1 MSCRQGEEALS
12 ARGAV
17 MKQVRRFVRASALAD
32 YVQLLPPHV
41 SKVAA
46 VAAACPTGG
55 MHHRTGIPMKNIG
68 SRGMH
73 LEVMQLAQVHKAV
86 HAEVALSASAS
97 HAMSCSSLASCIRL
111 RKNLIACLHSWHPT
125 CSTFVRAQGGARW
138 CCAGQWHS
146 GKELPQVTLASRMVP
161 ATRALLNEVDLV
173 AFVEA
178 HWEAAVVSTTFQQ
191 SLFET
196 MELMARTDVFLG
208 MHGAS
213 PVLGSAIDAPN
224 AGFSP
229 KPEL

>member
-1 MSCRQGEEALS
+1 
-12 ARGAV
+12 

-41 SKVAA
+41 SKAAA

-55 MHHRTGIPMKNIG
+55 VHHRTGIPMQNIG

-73 LEVMQLAQVHKAV
+73 LEVLQYSGGPSALMQLAQVHNAV

-208 MHGAS
+208 MHGAL